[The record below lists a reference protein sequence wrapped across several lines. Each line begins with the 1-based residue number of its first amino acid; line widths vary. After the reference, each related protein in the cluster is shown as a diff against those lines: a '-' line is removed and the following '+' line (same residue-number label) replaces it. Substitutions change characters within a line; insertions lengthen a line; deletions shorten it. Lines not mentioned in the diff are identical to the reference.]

1 MKKKIPDGTLSKGT
15 YWKQIGNKWEIN
27 MGKSKHRGRLSPAA
41 TVALAGA
48 GIAGAY
54 AAYTLLKRA
63 SIQQRNQTLQ
73 RNQRIVIL
81 GGGFAGTNVADQLAG
96 LLPHAED
103 ATITLVDQNNYSL
116 FTPML
121 TEVTGGQVDT
131 HHIVRPLRDMSPR
144 IEFVQGRIAK
154 IDIAD
159 KCVTLTVGDNDD
171 SLPQRQSALPY
182 DHLVIAVGSVPHYYD
197 IPGLK
202 EHSLTNKTLEEAA
215 AIRKRVL
222 AVLERANCETDGEL
236 CRALLTIVVGGGGY
250 TGVET
255 IAAINDLVRD
265 HLPDYPNLR
274 QEDVHMLLFETGER
288 LMTELSA
295 ADLASYAQHK
305 LEQRGVEVRLNTTLA
320 EAGENYIRF
329 ENGERLAAHTLIWAG
344 GVTPDPIVEALG
356 VKLGKHKGIVVDA
369 CCAIPDHPGVWAAG
383 DCAEVPM
390 SDGDKT
396 YAPTAQNAQREGAQ
410 VARNI
415 VAILRGEAPQPFVYT
430 PIGELAIVGKRS
442 GVAEVYGMRFSGI
455 TAWAMWR
462 VIYLAK
468 MPGLGQRTRILLDW
482 LLDTLVGRD
491 VPELSTL
498 RKQDT
503 AKV

>member
-1 MKKKIPDGTLSKGT
+1 MS
-15 YWKQIGNKWEIN
+15 Q
-27 MGKSKHRGRLSPAA
+27 SKHDRRLNPAA
-41 TVALAGA
+41 TVALAGV

-81 GGGFAGTNVADQLAG
+81 GGGFAGTNVADQLAN
-96 LLPHAED
+96 LLPNDED

-131 HHIVRPLRDMSPR
+131 HHIVRPLRDLSPR
-144 IEFVQGRIAK
+144 IEFVQARIANV
-154 IDIAD
+154 DLAG
-159 KCVTLTVGDNDD
+159 KCVTLTVGDDANG
-171 SLPQRQSALPY
+171 LPQTERALPY
-182 DHLVIAVGSVPHYYD
+182 DHLVMAVGSVPHYYD

-202 EHSLTNKTLEEAA
+202 KHSLTNKTLEEAA

-222 AVLERANCETDGEL
+222 AVLERANTEADADL
-236 CRALLTIVVGGGGY
+236 RRALLTIVVGGGGY

-274 QEDVHMLLFETGER
+274 QENVHILLFETAER

-295 ADLASYAQHK
+295 ADLATYAQEK

-320 EAGENYIRF
+320 EVGEDYITF
-329 ENGERLAAHTLIWAG
+329 KDGERLETHTLIWAG
-344 GVTPDPIVEALG
+344 GVTPDPVVETLG
-356 VKLGKHKGIVVDA
+356 VKVGKHKGIVVDA
-369 CCAIPDHPGVWAAG
+369 CCAVPDHSGVWAVG

-390 SDGDKT
+390 PDGEKT

-410 VARNI
+410 AARNI
-415 VAILRGEAPQPFVYT
+415 VAVLRGDEPQPFKYT

-468 MPGLGQRTRILLDW
+468 MPGMGQRARILLDW
-482 LLDTLVGRD
+482 TLDTLAGRD

-498 RKQDT
+498 RKPDS
-503 AKV
+503 AKI